1 MRRRFER
8 GAKGRLSS
16 WWAMADSVQN
26 TGSWTV
32 SGSKEAMEVSKNFK
46 DLRECGVG
54 NIALYSAANVPFP
67 AIFSST
73 FTSFLVQLVDSNY
86 HGKNWA
92 SSTVWKFQS
101 RIFSEYFQNISIPR
115 TITFPYYGIEQNYG
129 NWIFQHFYT
138 IFPVYTSNKTDFA
151 LAFDAY
157 IVMSSPCNGTF

>member
-115 TITFPYYGIEQNYG
+115 TITFPYHGKL
-129 NWIFQHFYT
+129 HFHT
-138 IFPVYTSNKTDFA
+138 MELNKTMEIGFSNIFIQFFRCTPVIK
-151 LAFDAY
+151 L
-157 IVMSSPCNGTF
+157 ILLWRLTLTL